1 MTVGTMTIMTCGMP
15 VLPPPAP
22 GPVPATVQ
30 VRSSS
35 SGGIGRQCRG
45 GSALTVRT
53 VGPPGTVAQA
63 AGPWQ
68 SQSVTVT
75 VTVPWRPAGG
85 LLRPGPGLLDRA
97 ATAPGPRYYNATA
110 RPGHRHRRTGSNH
123 AGNSYCRSDCGL
135 SVTD

>member
-97 ATAPGPRYYNATA
+97 ATAGRGTTMRRRGRVTGTAELAAITLAT
-110 RPGHRHRRTGSNH
+110 
-123 AGNSYCRSDCGL
+123 
-135 SVTD
+135 VTAAVTAACQ